1 MRSSHARRVFFVTF
15 TMTVYGSLA
24 SAASIGLFADSTCT
38 SCNLT
43 IPFGSTR
50 TMYVSAVMEGL
61 PQSPLVGAELRIE
74 GPPAFWIIDVT
85 PNPAAGFVFGDLF
98 GSGAAINFPLK
109 GIGGSCILLY
119 TVTLLNSLDARD
131 VVLRAASVD
140 PPRPGFPCPVVALSC
155 PCEPFC
161 VGGGGDL
168 REFVA
173 ELRGCDGLGDV
184 GWYQAALPVTSGRA
198 LRMRGE

>member
-50 TMYVSAVMEGL
+50 TMYVSAVMVGL

-85 PNPAAGFVFGDLF
+85 PNPAAGFVFGYVL

-109 GIGGSCILLY
+109 GVGRRGILRF
-119 TVTLLNSLDARD
+119 TVACTNLL
-131 VVLRAASVD
+131 
-140 PPRPGFPCPVVALSC
+140 
-155 PCEPFC
+155 
-161 VGGGGDL
+161 
-168 REFVA
+168 
-173 ELRGCDGLGDV
+173 
-184 GWYQAALPVTSGRA
+184 
-198 LRMRGE
+198 